1 MDQSE
6 EIHRLIPYSELAI
19 FERSGHSPQVEER
32 EAFTRRLATFLAG
45 TTLTPPLSLPRE
57 GEGAD

>member
-1 MDQSE
+1 M
-6 EIHRLIPYSELAI
+6 IPHSELAI

-32 EAFTRRLATFLAG
+32 EAFTRRLAASHAG